1 MNTKLIATAIGA
13 VLLAGSALANANGL
27 QDVFHLL
34 PHAERHADHRDDYHR
49 PYVDWHR
56 EYRGF
61 ARHDAHERYRF
72 DSRRF
77 HDRDDHPAFVPHW
90 HER

>member
-1 MNTKLIATAIGA
+1 MKTKVIATAIGA

-27 QDVFHLL
+27 QDVFNLR
-34 PHAERHADHRDDYHR
+34 PHAERHTEHRDDHYP

-61 ARHDAHERYRF
+61 AHHDAYERHRL
-72 DSRRF
+72 
-77 HDRDDHPAFVPHW
+77 HDHDDHHAFAPHW
-90 HER
+90 HQR

>member
-1 MNTKLIATAIGA
+1 MNTKVIATAIGA

-56 EYRGF
+56 EYRGY
-61 ARHDAHERYRF
+61 AHHDAYERHRF
-72 DSRRF
+72 DARRG
-77 HDRDDHPAFVPHW
+77 HDHDDHPTFAPHW
-90 HER
+90 HQR